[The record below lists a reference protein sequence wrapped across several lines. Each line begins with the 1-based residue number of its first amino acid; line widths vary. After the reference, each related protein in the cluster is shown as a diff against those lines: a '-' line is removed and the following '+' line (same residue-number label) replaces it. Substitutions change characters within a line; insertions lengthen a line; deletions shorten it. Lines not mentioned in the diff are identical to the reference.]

1 MEYISLHRYI
11 RNTPSDTEVHA
22 EHQHGE
28 PDQWKNI
35 YQLSSVSQSSLTPLT
50 AACQVS
56 LSITNSW
63 SLLKFISIELV
74 MPSNHLFLCC
84 PLLLLPSI
92 FPNIRIF
99 SNESVFCIR
108 WPKYWSISSCNE
120 YLGLISFRIDWLEL
134 LAVQGTLKSL
144 LQHHS

>member
-1 MEYISLHRYI
+1 MDVEYISLHRYI

-63 SLLKFISIELV
+63 SSQKLMSVESV
-74 MPSNHLFLCC
+74 MPSSHLILCH

-92 FPNIRIF
+92 FPTIWVLF
-99 SNESVFCIR
+99 
-108 WPKYWSISSCNE
+108 K
-120 YLGLISFRIDWLEL
+120 
-134 LAVQGTLKSL
+134 
-144 LQHHS
+144 